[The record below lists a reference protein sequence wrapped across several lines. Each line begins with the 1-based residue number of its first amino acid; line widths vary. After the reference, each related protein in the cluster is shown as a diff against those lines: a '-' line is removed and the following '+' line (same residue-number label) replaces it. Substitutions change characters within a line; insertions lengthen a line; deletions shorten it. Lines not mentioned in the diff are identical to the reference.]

1 MITASTATIGFI
13 GLGVMG
19 KSMVKNL
26 MDAGYSLNVYTRTKS
41 KAEELL
47 EIGANWHDDP
57 ASLAKASNVIITMVG
72 YPADV
77 EKVYFGD
84 NGILKNAKKNTYVID
99 MTTSKPSLAIEIYEA
114 AKKEGLAALD
124 APVSGGDIGAKNGT
138 LAIMAGG
145 DKKAYDEIAPI
156 FRVLGERIHLLG
168 PAGAGQHTKMANQI
182 AIATNMIG
190 VCESIIY
197 AKKAGLNA
205 EEVLATIS
213 SGAAAS
219 FSLSNLGKRM
229 LEQDYEPGF
238 YVKHFIKDM
247 EIALES
253 AHTMGMPAPGLELSL
268 KLYKELADMGEADSG
283 TQALIKL
290 LAHEAELT
298 L

>member
-1 MITASTATIGFI
+1 MVTASSTKIGFI

-26 MDAGYSLNVYTRTKS
+26 MEAGYKLNVYTRTKS

-47 EIGANWHDDP
+47 ETGANWHED
-57 ASLAKASNVIITMVG
+57 AVSLAKASDVIITMVG
-72 YPADV
+72 YPEDV
-77 EKVYFGD
+77 KKVYYGD
-84 NGILKNAKKNTYVID
+84 KGILKNAKKNTYLID
-99 MTTSKPSLAIEIYEA
+99 MTTSKPSLAMEIYED
-114 AKKEGLAALD
+114 AKKEGLIALD

-138 LAIMAGG
+138 LAIMTGG
-145 DKKAYDEIAPI
+145 DKDAYHEVAPI
-156 FRVLGERIHLLG
+156 FRVLGERISLHG

-190 VCESIIY
+190 VCESILY
-197 AKKAGLNA
+197 AKKAGLDA

-213 SGAAAS
+213 TGAAAS

-229 LEQDYEPGF
+229 LERDYEPGF

-253 AHTMGMPAPGLELSL
+253 AHNMGMPAPGLELSL

-290 LAHEAELT
+290 LAHQAEIT

>member
-1 MITASTATIGFI
+1 MITASTTTIGFI

-26 MDAGYSLNVYTRTKS
+26 MEAGYSLNVYTRTKS

-47 EIGANWHDDP
+47 DLGADWHDSP
-57 ASLAKASNVIITMVG
+57 ADLAKVSDVIITMVG
-72 YPADV
+72 YPEDV
-77 EKVYFGD
+77 QKVYFGD
-84 NGILKNAKKNTYVID
+84 GGILKNAQKGTYVVD
-99 MTTSKPSLAIEIYEA
+99 MTTSKPSLAIDIYEE
-114 AKKEGLAALD
+114 AKKQGLIALD

-145 DKKAYDEIAPI
+145 DKEAYHEMMPI
-156 FRVLGERIHLLG
+156 FHVLGERIALLG
-168 PAGAGQHTKMANQI
+168 PAAAGQHTKMANQI

-197 AKKAGLNA
+197 ARKAGLDA

-213 SGAAAS
+213 TGAAAS

-229 LEQDYEPGF
+229 LEKDYEPGF

-253 AHTMGMPAPGLELSL
+253 AHHIGMPAPGLELAL
-268 KLYKELADMGEADSG
+268 NLYKKLADMGEADSG

-290 LAHEAELT
+290 LAYEAELT

>member
-1 MITASTATIGFI
+1 
-13 GLGVMG
+13 
-19 KSMVKNL
+19 
-26 MDAGYSLNVYTRTKS
+26 
-41 KAEELL
+41 
-47 EIGANWHDDP
+47 
-57 ASLAKASNVIITMVG
+57 
-72 YPADV
+72 
-77 EKVYFGD
+77 
-84 NGILKNAKKNTYVID
+84 
-99 MTTSKPSLAIEIYEA
+99 
-114 AKKEGLAALD
+114 
-124 APVSGGDIGAKNGT
+124 
-138 LAIMAGG
+138 
-145 DKKAYDEIAPI
+145 
-156 FRVLGERIHLLG
+156 
-168 PAGAGQHTKMANQI
+168 MANQI

>member
-26 MDAGYSLNVYTRTKS
+26 MEAGYKLNVYTRTKS
-41 KAEELL
+41 KADELL
-47 EIGANWHDDP
+47 ELGATWHDTQS
-57 ASLAKASNVIITMVG
+57 SLAKASDVIITMVG
-72 YPADV
+72 YPEDV

-84 NGILKNAKKNTYVID
+84 EGILKHAKKGTYVID
-99 MTTSKPSLAIEIYEA
+99 MTTSKPSLAIEIYED
-114 AKKEGLAALD
+114 AKKAGLTALD

-138 LAIMAGG
+138 LAIMTGG
-145 DKKAYDEIAPI
+145 DKEAYDEIAPI
-156 FRVLGERIHLLG
+156 FRVLGERITLLG

-190 VCESIIY
+190 VSESIIY
-197 AKKAGLNA
+197 AKKAGLDA

-213 SGAAAS
+213 TGAAAS

-229 LEQDYEPGF
+229 LERDYEPGF

-253 AHTMGMPAPGLELSL
+253 AHNMGMPAPGLELAL

-290 LAHEAELT
+290 LAHEAEMT